1 MIYERKVQTRLTAQ
15 SPKQGTNVTL
25 DFTSCTVEDLAE
37 VAADSIIILMQ
48 SRYRRAEVVPP
59 KDSVNVREFLASLK
73 SRATAKPTVESLA
86 AKANSL
92 TPEQRAALIAA
103 LSK

>member
-1 MIYERKVQTRLTAQ
+1 MIYERKVQTRLTAE
-15 SPKQGTNVTL
+15 SPKQGTDVAL
-25 DFTSCTVEDLAE
+25 DFTGCTVEDLAE

-59 KDSVNVREFLASLK
+59 KDSVNVLEFLAGMK
-73 SRATAKPTVESLA
+73 SHAIVKPTVESLT